1 MEVIKKGATMIDKP
15 YESLSESRDLMTMY
29 SNQALTAPLLK
40 REEEQEL
47 AIKIQ
52 KWKNNPK
59 AGQHTRKAGAAA
71 REKMILANLRLVV
84 SVAKKY
90 KGRMDYVDLVSE
102 GNIGLATAADKY
114 KPGVKAKNGNTVKF
128 STYAVWWIKQSILRA
143 IANKANLIRLPA
155 HYQGKTKRVF
165 EFIQKYKEDNEHLP
179 SPEEIARGL
188 KLTLLTVENI
198 VFTREGMVSLDKKVG
213 EEEDQDLG
221 ELIPDTSF
229 LRPDQ
234 EIEMKDKFK
243 QLRKL
248 MENRLTKREMD
259 ILKMRFG
266 FGERDKNTLEKIGA
280 KYKVTR
286 ERIRQIEAKAF
297 RKLRFTLAK
306 RKKDL
311 QHLLTGDPD
320 AI

>member
-1 MEVIKKGATMIDKP
+1 MIDKP

-29 SNQALTAPLLK
+29 SNQALGAPLLK
-40 REEEQEL
+40 REEEQAL
-47 AIKIQ
+47 ATKIQ
-52 KWKNNPK
+52 KWRNNPK
-59 AGQHTRKAGAAA
+59 AGQHTRKAGEAA

-84 SVAKKY
+84 SVARKY
-90 KGRMDYVDLVSE
+90 QGRMDYVDLVSE
-102 GNIGLATAADKY
+102 GNIGLATAVDKY
-114 KPGVKAKNGNTVKF
+114 KPGVVAKNGSIVKF

-143 IANKANLIRLPA
+143 IANKANLIRLPV

-165 EFIQKYKEDNEHLP
+165 EFIQKYKEENEHPP

-188 KLTLLTVENI
+188 KLTVLTVENI
-198 VFTREGMVSLDKKVG
+198 VFTRESMVCLDKKVG
-213 EEEDQDLG
+213 EDEDQDMG
-221 ELIPDTSF
+221 ELIPDSVF

-234 EIEMKDKFK
+234 EVEMNDKFK
-243 QLRKL
+243 QLREL
-248 MENRLTKREMD
+248 MEDKLTQREMD

-266 FGERDKNTLEKIGA
+266 FGERDKNTLEKIGT

-297 RKLRFTLAK
+297 RKLRFTLSK
-306 RKKDL
+306 RQRALEQFLNEK
-311 QHLLTGDPD
+311 TD